1 MSFNHLKK
9 IVFQEAEKKQ
19 IPLTDEY
26 LDRIN
31 FETSIIEEKN
41 LAEYF
46 MIAYRLMEVAKEMNL
61 MVQPY
66 GLFSDSSI
74 VSYCMG
80 FGAENP
86 FKNGIPA
93 DNFIEIEKDE
103 TPAFHLSLSKDKSTE
118 VYKQFLKK
126 YPVYKLTH
134 LQTPYDN
141 LERFGGPYKKPGL
154 IRNLLAFNHD
164 KSYAA
169 IQGKN
174 FSKKCFKRNGEP
186 VFPIK
191 ETQGKVQYPYFK
203 VSKDELL
210 LKFHLITNE
219 IGEVYHPDKIQLSD
233 PNVFDFISSSGFKKT
248 EFYYWNNEMLGSLCL
263 CFKPRSIK
271 DLAFLFSMG
280 TPGLYDYGE
289 EILHRYDKL
298 EPEFDYS
305 DWIIKDILEETYGLP
320 IYSNQFARILH
331 RALRIPCNEA
341 YKLEKSMV
349 YKDEKGKEEFFEDF
363 EQKCLLNT
371 NLKAEEAQFLNL
383 FFQDFA
389 DSLYSSNEA
398 EKIALTIYRDIW
410 YKVHFPE
417 VYNYVS
423 EKRNAEQFQ

>member
-1 MSFNHLKK
+1 MSFNYLKK
-9 IVFQEAEKKQ
+9 IVFQEVGRKQ
-19 IPLTDEY
+19 IPLTNEY
-26 LDRIN
+26 LDRLN
-31 FETSIIEEKN
+31 FELSLIKEKG

-46 MIAYRLMEVAKEMNL
+46 MIAYRLMEVAEEMNL

-103 TPAFHLSLSKDKSTE
+103 IPTFHLCLSKDESAA
-118 VYKQFLKK
+118 VFKQFLKK
-126 YPVYKLTH
+126 YPKYRLTH
-134 LQTPYDN
+134 LHTPHDD

-164 KSYAA
+164 KSFAA
-169 IQGKN
+169 IQNKN
-174 FSKKCFKRNGEP
+174 FPKKCFKQSEES

-191 ETQGKVQYPYFK
+191 ETQDKIQYPYFK

-219 IGEVYHPDKIQLSD
+219 IGEAYHPEKIQLND
-233 PNVFDFISSSGFKKT
+233 PDVFDFLCSSGFEKT
-248 EFYYWNNEMLGSLCL
+248 EFYYWNREMLGSLCV

-280 TPGLYDYGE
+280 TPGLWDYGD
-289 EILHRYDKL
+289 EILHRYYKL
-298 EPEFDYS
+298 EPEFNYS
-305 DWIIKDILEETYGLP
+305 DWMIKDILEETYGLP

-331 RALRIPCNEA
+331 RVLRIPYNEA

-349 YKDEKGKEEFFEDF
+349 YKNEKAKEEFFEDF

-371 NLKAEEAQFLNL
+371 DLKAEEAQFLNL

-389 DSLYSSNEA
+389 DSQYSSNEA

-417 VYNYVS
+417 VYNYIL
-423 EKRNAEQFQ
+423 EKEWVI